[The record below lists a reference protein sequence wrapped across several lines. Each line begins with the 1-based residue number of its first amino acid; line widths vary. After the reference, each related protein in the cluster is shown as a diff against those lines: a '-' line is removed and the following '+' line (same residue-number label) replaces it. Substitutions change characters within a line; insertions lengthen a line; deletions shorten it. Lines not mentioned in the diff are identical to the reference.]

1 MGKLRV
7 TRHNGRSGKNGIFK
21 AGHNDRSFNID
32 NAEHIDEQRSWFNV
46 YWDCYQGFNV
56 SDKDGNRPERKYNF
70 EEIEMAYYYEKFG
83 DSIDAQNDRH
93 TKSRHTERIRDV
105 KQIYENEKTCP
116 EETVYQIGTRDG
128 AADPEIFV
136 KVVTELFSE
145 LQDRFGSNFQILD
158 WALHMDEETPHIHE
172 RHVFFADDGY
182 GMQFPKQD
190 KACEELGFERPNPD
204 KKAGKNNNRKMSFDE
219 EVRKIYIGIA
229 EKHGIV
235 IEKIPLEGKKHLEK
249 NDLIIARQQ
258 EEIKSQQE
266 RLDEITMKISDV
278 EELLDEVAATAYE
291 KACEVVADTVS
302 EETMKEDIGLVE
314 EYRDKMVELSDTPAK
329 KSFAKKILNSLI
341 NVFADRGKQLVANVK
356 KALMAPEIRKRNE
369 EEIKTATRTSIH
381 ERLRQAQAELKEKE
395 TRKVPMKN
403 VQTKRQ
409 TEEL

>member
-1 MGKLRV
+1 
-7 TRHNGRSGKNGIFK
+7 
-21 AGHNDRSFNID
+21 
-32 NAEHIDEQRSWFNV
+32 
-46 YWDCYQGFNV
+46 
-56 SDKDGNRPERKYNF
+56 
-70 EEIEMAYYYEKFG
+70 
-83 DSIDAQNDRH
+83 
-93 TKSRHTERIRDV
+93 
-105 KQIYENEKTCP
+105 
-116 EETVYQIGTRDG
+116 
-128 AADPEIFV
+128 
-136 KVVTELFSE
+136 
-145 LQDRFGSNFQILD
+145 
-158 WALHMDEETPHIHE
+158 MDEETPHIHE

-249 NDLIIARQQ
+249 NDFIIARQQ